1 MLCEKEKYMYIK
13 IHNQY
18 QIELL
23 KAINPIFGKYKIPG
37 KVIYEV
43 ERILRYKRKTS
54 NDYIALIIRPIKNDT
69 TDILMEL
76 GIYEPEVEIPDNNFH
91 KISVKK
97 KKNRNWVWF
106 DILVLNGKYT
116 IFVVYSM
123 RKKDLYRKKKI
134 WR

>member
-1 MLCEKEKYMYIK
+1 MHIK
-13 IHNQY
+13 IYNQY

-23 KAINPIFGKYKIPG
+23 KAINPILGKYKIPG

-76 GIYEPEVEIPDNNFH
+76 GIYEPEVEIPDNNFL
-91 KISVKK
+91 KIAVKK
-97 KKNRNWVWF
+97 KKNSKNRNWVWF
-106 DILVLNGKYT
+106 DILQGWS
-116 IFVVYSM
+116 I
-123 RKKDLYRKKKI
+123 
-134 WR
+134 

>member
-1 MLCEKEKYMYIK
+1 MHIK

-106 DILVLNGKYT
+106 DILVLNEKYT

-123 RKKDLYRKKKI
+123 RKKDLYSKKKT

>member
-1 MLCEKEKYMYIK
+1 MYIK

>member
-1 MLCEKEKYMYIK
+1 MHIK
-13 IHNQY
+13 IYNQY

-23 KAINPIFGKYKIPG
+23 KAINLILGKYKIPG

-69 TDILMEL
+69 IDILMEL

-97 KKNRNWVWF
+97 KRNSKKRNWVWF

>member
-1 MLCEKEKYMYIK
+1 MHIK
-13 IHNQY
+13 IYNQY

-23 KAINPIFGKYKIPG
+23 KAINPILGKYKIPG

>member
-1 MLCEKEKYMYIK
+1 MHIK
-13 IHNQY
+13 VHNQY
-18 QIELL
+18 QNELL

-76 GIYEPEVEIPDNNFH
+76 GIYEPEVEIPGNNFH

>member
-1 MLCEKEKYMYIK
+1 MHIK

-123 RKKDLYRKKKI
+123 RKRDLYRKKKI

>member
-1 MLCEKEKYMYIK
+1 MHIK

-76 GIYEPEVEIPDNNFH
+76 GIYEPEVEIPDNNFY

>member
-1 MLCEKEKYMYIK
+1 MHIK

-106 DILVLNGKYT
+106 DILVLNEKYT

>member
-1 MLCEKEKYMYIK
+1 MHIK

>member
-1 MLCEKEKYMYIK
+1 MHIK
-13 IHNQY
+13 IYNQY

-23 KAINPIFGKYKIPG
+23 KAINLILGKYKIPG

-69 TDILMEL
+69 IDILMEL

-116 IFVVYSM
+116 IFVVYYM
-123 RKKDLYRKKKI
+123 IKKDLYRNKKI